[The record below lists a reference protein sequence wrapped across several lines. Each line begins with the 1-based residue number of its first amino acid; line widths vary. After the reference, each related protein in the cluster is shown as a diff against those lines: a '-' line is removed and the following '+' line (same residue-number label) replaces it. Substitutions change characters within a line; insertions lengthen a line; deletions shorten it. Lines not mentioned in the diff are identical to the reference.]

1 MMASQAI
8 PAEGAQYL
16 SFSIAGEEYAIGI
29 LRVREILEYD
39 TLTKVPTTPPSIR
52 GVINLRGSVVPVV
65 DLAVKFGLPESVI
78 SKRTCIVVVEVNLD
92 GERAVMGVLSDAVSQ
107 VIDLPASEVEP
118 PPPFGTRV
126 RVDCLIGMGRAGR
139 KFVLLL
145 DIDKLLSLDEL
156 EMARQETGTSVPP
169 LPEGRPD
176 DGETQGEPREA
187 RLQAPKSGGEGA
199 CE

>member
-1 MMASQAI
+1 MASQPI

-16 SFSIAGEEYAIGI
+16 GFNIAGEEYAIGI

-92 GERAVMGVLSDAVSQ
+92 GERAVMGVLADAVSQ

-156 EMARQETGTSVPP
+156 EIARSEAGTTVPP
-169 LPEGRPD
+169 PPDGRPED
-176 DGETQGEPREA
+176 RGTQGERDQPGPPAEA
-187 RLQAPKSGGEGA
+187 GS
-199 CE
+199 

>member
-1 MMASQAI
+1 MASE
-8 PAEGAQYL
+8 PTVAEQAQYL
-16 SFSIAGEEYAIGI
+16 GFYIAGEEYAIGI

-39 TLTKVPTTPPSIR
+39 TLTRVPTTPPSIR

-65 DLAVKFGLPESVI
+65 DLAVKFGLPESVV
-78 SKRTCIVVVEVNLD
+78 SKRTCIVVVEVDLD
-92 GERAVMGVLSDAVSQ
+92 GERAVMGLLADAVSQ
-107 VIDLPASEVEP
+107 VIDLPASDVEP

-156 EMARQETGTSVPP
+156 EVTRPVPGASAAPSPEGPSEGGETGQP
-169 LPEGRPD
+169 GRDQPVSPAEV
-176 DGETQGEPREA
+176 GSQEI
-187 RLQAPKSGGEGA
+187 AP
-199 CE
+199 

>member
-1 MMASQAI
+1 MASQ
-8 PAEGAQYL
+8 PTVAEQAQYL
-16 SFSIAGEEYAIGI
+16 GFQIAGEEYAIGI

-65 DLAVKFGLPESVI
+65 DLAVKFGLSESVI

-92 GERAVMGVLSDAVSQ
+92 GERAVMGVLADAVSQ

-156 EMARQETGTSVPP
+156 EMTRQEAGPTAAVPP
-169 LPEGRPD
+169 EARR
-176 DGETQGEPREA
+176 DGEPSPAERDQPVPPTEMG
-187 RLQAPKSGGEGA
+187 S
-199 CE
+199 

>member
-1 MMASQAI
+1 MASQPI

-16 SFSIAGEEYAIGI
+16 GFYIAGEEYAIGI

-92 GERAVMGVLSDAVSQ
+92 GERAVMGVLADAVSQ

-156 EMARQETGTSVPP
+156 EIARQEAGMTAAPP
-169 LPEGRPD
+169 PDERPG
-176 DGETQGEPREA
+176 DGET
-187 RLQAPKSGGEGA
+187 SHGEGDQPGPPA
-199 CE
+199 EAAS

>member
-1 MMASQAI
+1 MASQPIA
-8 PAEGAQYL
+8 AEGAQYL
-16 SFSIAGEEYAIGI
+16 GFNIAGEEYAIGI

-92 GERAVMGVLSDAVSQ
+92 GERAVMGVLADAVSQ

-156 EMARQETGTSVPP
+156 EIAGSEAGTTVPP
-169 LPEGRPD
+169 LPEGRPED
-176 DGETQGEPREA
+176 RGTQGERDQPGPAAEA
-187 RLQAPKSGGEGA
+187 GS
-199 CE
+199 

>member
-1 MMASQAI
+1 MAGQPN
-8 PAEGAQYL
+8 PAERAQYL
-16 SFSIAGEEYAIGI
+16 GFYIGGEEYAIGI

-39 TLTKVPTTPPSIR
+39 TVTKVPTTPPSIR

-65 DLAVKFGLPESVI
+65 DLAVKFGLPESVV
-78 SKRTCIVVVEVNLD
+78 SKRTCIVVVEVDLD
-92 GERAVMGVLSDAVSQ
+92 GERAVMGVLADAVSQ

-156 EMARQETGTSVPP
+156 EITRQEAGTSDLPH
-169 LPEGRPD
+169 PEGTSEN
-176 DGETQGEPREA
+176 GETSPSERDQPVSSAEA
-187 RLQAPKSGGEGA
+187 RS
-199 CE
+199 

>member
-1 MMASQAI
+1 MASQ
-8 PAEGAQYL
+8 PTVAEQAQYL
-16 SFSIAGEEYAIGI
+16 GFQIAGEEYAIGI

-65 DLAVKFGLPESVI
+65 DLAVKFGLPESVV
-78 SKRTCIVVVEVNLD
+78 SKRTCIVVVEVDLD
-92 GERAVMGVLSDAVSQ
+92 GERAVMGVLADAVSQ
-107 VIDLPASEVEP
+107 VFDLPASEVEP

-156 EMARQETGTSVPP
+156 EMTRQEGPTVAVPP
-169 LPEGRPD
+169 EVRRD
-176 DGETQGEPREA
+176 RETSPAERDQPVPPTEM
-187 RLQAPKSGGEGA
+187 SS
-199 CE
+199 

>member
-1 MMASQAI
+1 MASQPV

-16 SFSIAGEEYAIGI
+16 GFCIAGEEYAIGI

-92 GERAVMGVLSDAVSQ
+92 GERAVMGVLADAVSQ

-156 EMARQETGTSVPP
+156 EIARPETGTTAAPP
-169 LPEGRPD
+169 PEGRPG
-176 DGETQGEPREA
+176 DGETS
-187 RLQAPKSGGEGA
+187 QAERDQPGPGA
-199 CE
+199 GAGS

>member
-1 MMASQAI
+1 MAGQPN
-8 PAEGAQYL
+8 PAERAQYL
-16 SFSIAGEEYAIGI
+16 GFYIGGEEYAIGI

-39 TLTKVPTTPPSIR
+39 TVTKVPTTPPSIR

-65 DLAVKFGLPESVI
+65 DLAVKFGLPESVV
-78 SKRTCIVVVEVNLD
+78 SKRTCIVVVEVDLD
-92 GERAVMGVLSDAVSQ
+92 GERAVMGVLADAVSQ

-156 EMARQETGTSVPP
+156 EITRQEAGTPHPEGTS
-169 LPEGRPD
+169 EN
-176 DGETQGEPREA
+176 GETSPSERDQPVSSAEA
-187 RLQAPKSGGEGA
+187 RS
-199 CE
+199 